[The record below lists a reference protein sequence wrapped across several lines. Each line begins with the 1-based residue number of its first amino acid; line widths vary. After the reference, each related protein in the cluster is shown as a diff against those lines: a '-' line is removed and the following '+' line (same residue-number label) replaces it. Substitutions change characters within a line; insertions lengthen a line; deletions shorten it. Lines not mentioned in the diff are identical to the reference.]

1 MHRKT
6 KIFSALSLAALLLS
20 GCALDSKRPVTNA
33 QPVDAHIG
41 TQTYFAT
48 DMLVDTTLQP
58 LDRAEPV
65 LVASLVD
72 IDDLRRSSTLGR
84 MVAEQVSGRLAQL
97 GYHVTEMKLRGSVAI
112 KQQAGELVLSR
123 ELKHLGQQHEAQAVV
138 AGTYAVG
145 NNQVHINL
153 RLLRSADGRV
163 LSAVDYTLPLG
174 QDTRALVPAKHENGW
189 LILPES

>member
-20 GCALDSKRPVTNA
+20 GCALDGKRPVTNA

-48 DMLVDTTLQP
+48 DMLVDTTIQP

-84 MVAEQVSGRLAQL
+84 MVAEQVSGRLA
-97 GYHVTEMKLRGSVAI
+97 HHRRPVPRRRG
-112 KQQAGELVLSR
+112 LSR
-123 ELKHLGQQHEAQAVV
+123 TVRPLRRLRPRPHAPSQRTHAQ
-138 AGTYAVG
+138 
-145 NNQVHINL
+145 
-153 RLLRSADGRV
+153 
-163 LSAVDYTLPLG
+163 
-174 QDTRALVPAKHENGW
+174 
-189 LILPES
+189 

>member
-6 KIFSALSLAALLLS
+6 KIFSALSLAAMLLT
-20 GCALDSKRPVTNA
+20 GCALDGKQPVTSA
-33 QPVDAHIG
+33 QPVDTHIG

-97 GYHVTEMKLRGSVAI
+97 GYHVTEMKLRGSVAV
-112 KQQAGELVLSR
+112 KQQAGELALSR
-123 ELKHLGQQHEAQAVV
+123 ELKHLGQQHDAQAVV

-145 NNQVHINL
+145 SNQVHINL
-153 RLLRSADGRV
+153 RLLRAADGRV

-174 QDTRALVPAKHENGW
+174 QDTRALVPARHENGW